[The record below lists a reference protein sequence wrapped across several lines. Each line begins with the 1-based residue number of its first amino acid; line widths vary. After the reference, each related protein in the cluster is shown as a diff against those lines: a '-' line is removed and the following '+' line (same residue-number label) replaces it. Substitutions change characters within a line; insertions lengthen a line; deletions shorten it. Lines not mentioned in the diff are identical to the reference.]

1 MSVPLARRKKVQLI
15 RGAAGRGVVPF
26 LRQTALCLADSGL
39 RQKHLVFRISADRIR
54 STPFDPPAGLSFRE
68 VSSLTDLSRGDQGR
82 LADPQERID
91 WGDAGWF
98 DRGWRL
104 WVAEAR
110 DGLVALGWWRS
121 AAQTQD
127 FFCPLPAT
135 SEVLWHS
142 TVLPEFQGQGLQV
155 PLRVSLMRDRISAGT
170 TEFYTNCRDYN
181 TPSRRNILRMGFDC
195 IGACTVSRITGHREF
210 RPLPQRTAR

>member
-1 MSVPLARRKKVQLI
+1 MTVPFARRKKVQLI
-15 RGAAGRGVVPF
+15 RGAAGRGLVPF
-26 LRQTALCLADSGL
+26 LRQTVLCIADSGL
-39 RQKHLVFRISADRIR
+39 RQKHLVFRISADKVRAM
-54 STPFDPPAGLSFRE
+54 PFDPPPDMSFRE
-68 VSSLTDLSRGDQGR
+68 VTSWDELSKGAQSR
-82 LADPQERID
+82 LSDPQEQID

-104 WVAEAR
+104 WVAESRA
-110 DGLVALGWWRS
+110 GLVALGWWRS

-142 TVLPEFQGQGLQV
+142 TVMPEFQGKGLQV
-155 PLRVSLMRDRISAGT
+155 PLRVSLMRERVLGGV

-181 TPSRRNILRMGFDC
+181 TPSRRNILRMGFEC
-195 IGACTVSRITGHREF
+195 IGACIVSKLTGQRRF
-210 RPLPQRTAR
+210 RPLPPGKTL